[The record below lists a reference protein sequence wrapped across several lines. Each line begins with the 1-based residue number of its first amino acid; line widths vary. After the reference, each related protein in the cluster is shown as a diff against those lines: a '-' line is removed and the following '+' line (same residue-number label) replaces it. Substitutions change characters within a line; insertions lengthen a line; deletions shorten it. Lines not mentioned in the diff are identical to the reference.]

1 VVKKVEKILK
11 KNGVTLKIELVES
24 QKSKIINLAKKK
36 ENKKYNSIRRTFMS
50 SLALSRSGPS

>member
-50 SLALSRSGPS
+50 SLASSRSGAS

>member
-1 VVKKVEKILK
+1 LE

-50 SLALSRSGPS
+50 SLALSRSGAS

>member
-1 VVKKVEKILK
+1 LKKKVEKILK
-11 KNGVTLKIELVES
+11 KRGVTLKIELVES

-50 SLALSRSGPS
+50 SLALSRSGAS